1 MSLETQQTQRRLGE
15 NEPLLSITV
24 MTSDGLTDSFTVSNS
39 DLVIKDSYLAVCIR
53 KATDPKDYQT
63 VMIPWAHISR
73 VIIGF
78 APVDEEKKDA
88 ETKE

>member
-1 MSLETQQTQRRLGE
+1 MSLETQCQREIGKD
-15 NEPLLSITV
+15 EPLLNITV
-24 MTSDGLTDSFTVSNS
+24 MTNDGLTDSFTIKNS

-73 VIIGF
+73 VVIGF